1 MFKNKLDLVKVL
13 GIATV
18 ILSFLNELM
27 TFIDKVQ
34 GYLHVVPHYSD
45 FRIEYCNGNVEA

>member
-18 ILSFLNELM
+18 ILTFLNELM
-27 TFIDKVQ
+27 TFIEKVQ
-34 GYLHVVPHYSD
+34 GYLHVVPHYSK
-45 FRIEYCNGNVEA
+45 RWIEFYNGNLEA